1 MRFLVDECTGPMVA
15 NWLKDLG
22 HDIFSVYDKARGSD
36 DETILK
42 IANKDNFI
50 LITNDSDFGEL
61 IFRYK
66 KAHKGIIL
74 LKLMDNR
81 PDNKI
86 AVLEKLLNKHS
97 KQLKNNFVVAT
108 EKRVRIIKS

>member
-1 MRFLVDECTGPMVA
+1 MRFLVDECTGPKVA

-22 HDIFSVYDKARGSD
+22 HDVFSVYENARGSD
-36 DETILK
+36 DETILM

-61 IFRYK
+61 IFRHK

-74 LKLMDNR
+74 LKLVDNR
-81 PDNKI
+81 PVNKI
-86 AVLEKLLNKHS
+86 AVLEKLLKKHS
-97 KQLKNNFVVAT
+97 KQLNNNFVVAT
-108 EKRVRIIKS
+108 EKKVRIIKS